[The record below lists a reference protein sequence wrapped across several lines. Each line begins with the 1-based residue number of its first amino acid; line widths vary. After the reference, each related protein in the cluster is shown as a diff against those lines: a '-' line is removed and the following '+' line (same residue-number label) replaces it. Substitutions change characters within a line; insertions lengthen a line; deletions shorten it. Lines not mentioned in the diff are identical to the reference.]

1 MADPK
6 FGAAELAKF
15 LSGVSGQIES
25 IVKTAFTDAY
35 RLGYSHGDRDAI
47 ARVLQA
53 ARPTAGEQAGEGRHS
68 PSEGAGGA
76 ETHKLIALV
85 MQASPNGKATPTAI
99 RNSPANKDHITLG
112 AIGKALRRGVKN
124 KIYSTDG
131 DGLYWQAWQAGVTK

>member
-6 FGAAELAKF
+6 FGAAELTKF

-53 ARPTAGEQAGEGRHS
+53 ARPSAAEQAAGKQP
-68 PSEGAGGA
+68 PSEGAGA
-76 ETHKLIALV
+76 ETHKLIAIV
-85 MQASPNGKATPTAI
+85 MQASPTGKVMPSAI
-99 RNSPANKDHITLG
+99 QRSPANKSGITLG
-112 AIGKALRRGVKN
+112 AISKALRRGTKN
-124 KIYSTDG
+124 GIYATSG
-131 DGLYWQAWQAGVTK
+131 GGLYWLAGGTK